1 MELTT
6 SWMRKGIQQGIL
18 QGRQEG
24 IQIGEAQLVARQ
36 LRRRLGTAFV
46 PYQQR
51 IERLTLTQLEDLSEA
66 LLDFT
71 GPDDLT
77 QWLAQHAAT
86 SN

>member
-6 SWMRKGIQQGIL
+6 SWMRQGIQQGL
-18 QGRQEG
+18 QQGRQEG
-24 IQIGEAQLVARQ
+24 IQIGEAQLVARL

-51 IERLTLTQLEDLSEA
+51 IEQLTLTQLEDLSEA

-77 QWLAQHAAT
+77 HWLAQHDAQT
-86 SN
+86 N